1 MSRHPT
7 WRDDRPTR
15 LPNSAG
21 SRAVLIGCAH
31 YEELPAL
38 LTVTAGVEGLCGA
51 LTHPDNGGFT
61 PDTCQV
67 IRDPADTAS
76 LSRELLKAAYA
87 STDTLLV
94 AYTGH
99 GVLDERNHLH
109 LALTGTSTDQALVP
123 VTALAYDRIRDI
135 LAASPARNRIVIL
148 DCCFAGRA
156 IHDMTA
162 ATLAD
167 RAAVE
172 GSYVLTSTSADHTA
186 VARPGDRY
194 PAFTAALLNLLR
206 QGIPDGPDLLTLET
220 LYPYLRRNLAARG
233 LPEPRRQGTDT
244 INGLALTRN
253 PAVHPPV
260 ASSVPVALE
269 VSGNP
274 GRPAVRWAYAPDTG
288 VEAHN
293 PPDPSILQTLW
304 APDTAG
310 RRPAPATIVV
320 PVDWSR
326 AEDQERVR
334 EQVRAAGADP
344 VLVLA
349 RPVVLAE
356 QAWRSAPGPVPPTR
370 PVLVHDES
378 APDGPWATVLRP
390 ERGEPRSWTVC
401 RSRALTGCRVERAC
415 AAEDLMTAGN
425 PRPRTMI
432 LVGNGSDPESHADLL
447 AYYRRRMR
455 SGSTIH
461 PVREDAEAIAVALE
475 EYVAHLVRGPDP
487 QPPEPPRRTALLV
500 AGSVG
505 AVGLLGTPV
514 LLAHEVTTLTSGF
527 AVATLATTVSYA
539 VAAPDQLP
547 AAAHRLIQAARH
559 LTTRS

>member
-1 MSRHPT
+1 MP
-7 WRDDRPTR
+7 PAPR
-15 LPNSAG
+15 LPDPAG
-21 SRAVLIGCAH
+21 SRAVLIGCAR

-38 LTVTAGVEGLCGA
+38 PTVTAGVEGLRAA
-51 LTHPDNGGFT
+51 LTHPDNGGFA

-67 IRDPADTAS
+67 VRDPADTAS
-76 LSRELLKAAYA
+76 LGRELLKAAHA

-109 LALTGTSTDQALVP
+109 LALTGTSIDQALVP

-220 LYPYLRRNLAARG
+220 LFPHLRRDLAARG

-253 PAVHPPV
+253 PAVHPP
-260 ASSVPVALE
+260 AAGSAPVALE
-269 VSGNP
+269 VAGSP
-274 GRPAVRWAYAPDTG
+274 GRPAVRWVYTHDTG
-288 VEAHN
+288 VEVRN
-293 PPDPSILQTLW
+293 PPDPSILQTLR
-304 APDTAG
+304 ALETAG
-310 RRPAPATIVV
+310 RRSAPAAVVVV

-334 EQVRAAGADP
+334 EQARAAGADP
-344 VLVLA
+344 VLVLT

-356 QAWRSAPGPVPPTR
+356 QARRHVPGPVPPAR

-378 APDGPWATVLRP
+378 APNGPWATVLRP
-390 ERGEPRSWTVC
+390 GRGEPRGWEVC
-401 RSRALTGCRVERAC
+401 RSRPLTGCRVERAC
-415 AAEDLMTAGN
+415 AAEDLMTTGN
-425 PRPRTMI
+425 PRPRTVI
-432 LVGNGSDPESHADLL
+432 LAGDGSDPESHADLL
-447 AYYRRRMR
+447 AYYRRRER
-455 SGSTIH
+455 SGTTVH
-461 PVREDAEAIAVALE
+461 AVRGDVEAIVVALE
-475 EYVAHLVRGPDP
+475 EYLTDEYLTDDPKRSQPGPP
-487 QPPEPPRRTALLV
+487 HRTALLV

-514 LLAHEVTTLTSGF
+514 LLAHEATTLTAGF
-527 AVATLATTVSYA
+527 AVAILATTVSYA
-539 VAAPDQLP
+539 VAAPDRFP
-547 AAAHRLIQAARH
+547 AAARRLTRAARRP
-559 LTTRS
+559 TIPS